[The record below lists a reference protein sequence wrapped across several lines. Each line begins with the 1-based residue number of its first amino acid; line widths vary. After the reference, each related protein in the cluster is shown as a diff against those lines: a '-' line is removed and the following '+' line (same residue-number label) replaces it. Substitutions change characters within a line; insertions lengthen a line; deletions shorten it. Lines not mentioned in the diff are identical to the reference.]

1 MLCRKNGVIT
11 VLCDALAWAGPC
23 VAVPPFLFTLAVEV
37 CWTCAVRIRAIEA
50 ALLSLVSLN
59 DSLLLAANLAPLSSV
74 LLRLMLGS
82 MSGEDGAEFCGPTG
96 HDDEEDDALP
106 PLLSFCLACIFAIPF
121 CLRPRL

>member
-1 MLCRKNGVIT
+1 MQCRKNGVIT

-50 ALLSLVSLN
+50 ALLSLV
-59 DSLLLAANLAPLSSV
+59 

-82 MSGEDGAEFCGPTG
+82 ISGEDGFIALDAWIDEWRGWCTVSASLILFRLHFCNP
-96 HDDEEDDALP
+96 HLP
-106 PLLSFCLACIFAIPF
+106 ASTPWTDLFFVIAVIAAVGLF
-121 CLRPRL
+121 